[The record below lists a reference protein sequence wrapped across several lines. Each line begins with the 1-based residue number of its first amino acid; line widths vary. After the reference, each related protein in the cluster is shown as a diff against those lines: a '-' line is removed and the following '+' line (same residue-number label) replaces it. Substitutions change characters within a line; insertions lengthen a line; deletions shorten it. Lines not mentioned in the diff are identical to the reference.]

1 MVDSL
6 EWALPSKLPPIT
18 LATASQPNIKE
29 NLCGHMRTNTAIN
42 TNTNTNLEWALPSKL
57 PPFNTP
63 ATAAQPNI
71 KDFFADKY
79 YY

>member
-18 LATASQPNIKE
+18 
-29 NLCGHMRTNTAIN
+29 
-42 TNTNTNLEWALPSKL
+42 
-57 PPFNTP
+57 P

-71 KDFFADKY
+71 KEIFADKY
-79 YY
+79 NNLHKYKYKQKYKYKKTTKNTNIKWALAAI